1 MRIQRTSQILTACI
15 IVLSMVAIA
24 FAMASRRY
32 RIVQERAYE
41 ERRRMFGFT
50 EQLAG
55 GSDRLTGAA
64 RAYASTGARRYYD
77 VFQQELGEDR
87 NRDLA
92 VEGMRQLKLLPSEL
106 DLITRAKR
114 NSDRLV
120 LLENQAFAA
129 AGSNDLQRA
138 TQIVYGPE
146 FEAAKAAVMEPI
158 AECRRAV
165 EHRVTAGAA
174 ELGAQ
179 AELMAG
185 VALGTL
191 VLNALTVLAAL
202 LLFYRKRVVNPLV
215 ELNRNLRALV
225 NKTEGARVGYQEDTS
240 EIGQLAR
247 SMESYRVAVA
257 EGERQQWVKTRVA
270 ELAEALQGTEQPE
283 EFGSRLLSKLVPW
296 AGGGCAAFHLLSEV
310 DGHYYLRSVY
320 GRGQPAIDSKCFGP
334 GEGILGQAVRER
346 ESLCL
351 TELPADYIRIGSGL
365 GEAPPRVLTA
375 LPLTVADTVLAVVEI
390 AAFAAP
396 TRQQCALLEESAS
409 MVALK
414 LEVLLRN
421 LRTRELLEQVR
432 TSEERTRLLLESTT
446 EGIYGV
452 DTTGRIDFVNPSACR
467 MLGFSS
473 AEMVGKP
480 SHQLIHHHY
489 PDGSEYPVE
498 KCPMLAAYKRGEISR
513 VDDEF
518 LWRKDGG
525 GLSVE
530 YGATPIHKDGTI
542 VGAVISFSD
551 ITQRKEQEDALKQ
564 AKAKAEEAT
573 ELKSMFLA
581 NMSHE
586 IRTPMNAI
594 IGLSHL
600 ALNTALNA
608 KQRDYLSK
616 IHNAGTSLLAVIN
629 DILDFSKIEAG
640 KLDLES
646 TDFRLDEVLSS
657 VTTLT
662 AQKAHEKGLE
672 MLTHVAPEIPEFL
685 IGDPL
690 RLGQILT
697 NFVNNAVKF
706 TERGEVRLEIELLE
720 RTGDKVQLK
729 FFVRDTGMGMT
740 PEQSAK
746 LFQPFTQAD
755 MSTTRKHGGTGLGL
769 TICRRLVD
777 LMGGRIWLE
786 SEPGVG
792 STFYFT
798 VWLALGTARRSG
810 KTLPPALAKLRV
822 LVVDDNPTAREIL
835 KEPLCAIASKVD
847 AVASAKEALA
857 AIKQQDPSAPYDII
871 FMDWRMPGMDGLQA
885 CRHIKSD
892 ETLGRQPAIVLV
904 TAFGREEVREE
915 AERLRLEGFLLKP
928 VTRSM
933 IVDTLVNVFATS
945 GEEVSSPTERKH
957 ESRLRGARILLAEDN
972 EINQQIATEL
982 LEGAGAAV
990 TVARNGR
997 VALDLLCAGP
1007 EPPTFDVVLMD
1018 LQMPEMDGY
1027 QATAKIRSDPRSK
1040 TLPIIAMTAHATI
1053 DERQRCLAA
1062 GMNDHI
1068 PKPID
1073 PETLFETVS
1082 RFYKTPAPSISG
1094 SNTTGTRDSVNG
1106 DELPVIPG
1114 LDTKE
1119 GLSRVGGNRT
1129 LYLKLLYEFVEQQ
1142 GPAPTQIDAALTRGE
1157 AGNAERVAHTLKG
1170 VAGNLGAKAVQ
1181 ASAGALEK
1189 LIHGQTKREEVEPA
1203 RQQLAAALDS
1213 LLAPLKAALSCA
1225 SPENP
1230 EPSVSAVSSPEQ
1242 LGAVTEQLTTLL
1254 TESDPAVA
1262 DFIDANQVLL
1272 RPLFTPEAWQQM
1284 RNHAQAYAFDEC
1296 QSFVKQAIQNS
1307 SKL

>member
-1 MRIQRTSQILTACI
+1 MRIQRTSQIITACI

-24 FAMASRRY
+24 CAMASRRY
-32 RIVQERAYE
+32 RLIQERGYE

-50 EQLAG
+50 EQLAA
-55 GSDRLTGAA
+55 GSDHLTGAA
-64 RAYASTGARRYYD
+64 RAYASTGDRRYYD
-77 VFQQELGEDR
+77 AFQQELREAR

-106 DLITRAKR
+106 ELITRAKR

-138 TQIVYGPE
+138 IHIVYGPE

-165 EHRVTAGAA
+165 EHRFTVGGA
-174 ELGAQ
+174 ELGAR
-179 AELMAG
+179 AELMAV

-191 VLNALTVLAAL
+191 VLSALTVVAAL
-202 LLFYRKRVVNPLV
+202 LLFYRKRVVNPLA

-225 NKTEGARVGYQEDTS
+225 HKAEGARVGYQDDTS
-240 EIGQLAR
+240 EIGELAR
-247 SMESYRVAVA
+247 SIESYRVAVA
-257 EGERQQWVKTRVA
+257 EGERQQWVRTSVA
-270 ELAEALQGTEQPE
+270 ELAEALQGTERPE
-283 EFGSRLLSKLVPW
+283 DFGSRLLSKLVPW
-296 AGGGCAAFHLLSEV
+296 AGGGCAAFHLLNEV
-310 DGHYYLRSVY
+310 DGHYYMRSVY
-320 GRGQPAIDSKCFGP
+320 GRAQPAIDPKRFEP
-334 GEGILGQAVRER
+334 GEGILGQAVRDR
-346 ESLCL
+346 ELLLL

-365 GEAPPRVLTA
+365 GEAPPRVLAA
-375 LPLTVADTVLAVVEI
+375 LPLTVSDRVLAVVEI

-396 TRQQCALLEESAS
+396 TQQQCALLEESAS

-432 TSEERTRLLLESTT
+432 TSEERTRLILESTT
-446 EGIYGV
+446 EGIFGV
-452 DTTGRIDFVNPSACR
+452 DTTGRIDFVNPAACR
-467 MLGFSS
+467 MLGFS
-473 AEMVGKP
+473 AGEMVAQP

-489 PDGSEYPVE
+489 ADGREYPVE
-498 KCPMLAAYKRGEISR
+498 QCPMLAAYKRGEISR
-513 VDDEF
+513 VDHEL
-518 LWRKDGG
+518 LWRKDGA

-530 YGATPIHKDGTI
+530 YGATPIHKADTI

-551 ITQRKEQEDALKQ
+551 ITRRKEQEDALKQ

-600 ALNTALNA
+600 ALNTALSL

-646 TDFRLDEVLSS
+646 TDFKLDELLSS

-672 MLTHVAPEIPEFL
+672 FLAHVAPEIPEFL

-706 TERGEVRLEIELLE
+706 TDRGEVRLEIEQMEL
-720 RTGDKVQLK
+720 TGDKVQLK
-729 FFVRDTGMGMT
+729 FSVRDTGMGMT

-786 SEPGVG
+786 SEPGIG

-798 VWLALGTARRSG
+798 VWLAIGTPRSG

-822 LVVDDNPTAREIL
+822 LVVDDNPAAREIL
-835 KEPLCAIASKVD
+835 KEPLCAIAIKVD
-847 AVASAKEALA
+847 AVGSAREALA
-857 AIKQQDPSAPYDII
+857 AIKREDPSAPYDVV

-885 CRHIKSD
+885 SRHIKSD
-892 ETLGRQPAIVLV
+892 ETLSRQPAIILV

-915 AERLRLEGFLLKP
+915 AERLQLEGFLLKP

-945 GEEVSSPTERKH
+945 GEEASSPADRKQ
-957 ESRLRGARILLAEDN
+957 ESRLRGACILLAEDN

-982 LEGAGAAV
+982 LESAGATV

-997 VALDLLCAGP
+997 VALELLSAGP
-1007 EPPTFDVVLMD
+1007 ESPLFDLILMD

-1027 QATAKIRSDPRSK
+1027 KATAKLRSDARFE
-1040 TLPIIAMTAHATI
+1040 TLPIIAMTAHATME
-1053 DERQRCLAA
+1053 ERQRCLAA

-1073 PETLFETVS
+1073 PETLFGTVS
-1082 RFYKTPAPSISG
+1082 RFYKPLGWHNPFRPPIQPQPERKI
-1094 SNTTGTRDSVNG
+1094 TRM
-1106 DELPVIPG
+1106 
-1114 LDTKE
+1114 
-1119 GLSRVGGNRT
+1119 
-1129 LYLKLLYEFVEQQ
+1129 
-1142 GPAPTQIDAALTRGE
+1142 PT
-1157 AGNAERVAHTLKG
+1157 
-1170 VAGNLGAKAVQ
+1170 
-1181 ASAGALEK
+1181 SY
-1189 LIHGQTKREEVEPA
+1189 
-1203 RQQLAAALDS
+1203 
-1213 LLAPLKAALSCA
+1213 
-1225 SPENP
+1225 
-1230 EPSVSAVSSPEQ
+1230 
-1242 LGAVTEQLTTLL
+1242 
-1254 TESDPAVA
+1254 
-1262 DFIDANQVLL
+1262 
-1272 RPLFTPEAWQQM
+1272 RPLQGSTPGTDWPVLAKIGSCIS
-1284 RNHAQAYAFDEC
+1284 D
-1296 QSFVKQAIQNS
+1296 S
-1307 SKL
+1307 STNLWSNKVPQLQK